1 MPAGA
6 AAAGGEARLSKRL
19 IVTADDFGAA
29 TAVNEAVERA
39 HVDGILTAASLMVGG
54 AAVED
59 AVERARRLPRLG
71 VGLHV
76 VLADGAP
83 VLPPEQVS
91 LLVGPDGRFPADMV
105 GTAFKIAF
113 NPRAH
118 AQMQAEVA
126 AQFGAFAATGLP
138 LDHVNAHKHFH
149 LHPLILR
156 VILNEGAR
164 HGMRAMR
171 LPVEAGAGA
180 LHNGWARLTGRQL
193 RRAGL
198 LVNDRVAGLADSGA
212 MDAVALAA
220 ALGRLGPG
228 LTEIYCH
235 PAAADDWAGAAPG
248 YRYRDE
254 LAALTCPAVARALA
268 TSGARCGTFADFANP
283 VTARAA

>member
-1 MPAGA
+1 MRRGET
-6 AAAGGEARLSKRL
+6 GGEARLV
-19 IVTADDFGAA
+19 VTADDFGAA

-39 HVDGILTAASLMVGG
+39 HVEGILTAASLMVGG

-83 VLPPEQVS
+83 VLPAEQVS
-91 LLVGPDGRFPADMV
+91 LLVGADGRFPADMV
-105 GTAFKIAF
+105 GTAIKIAF

-126 AQFGAFAATGLP
+126 AQFAAFAATGLP

-164 HGMRAMR
+164 HGLRAVR
-171 LPVEAGAGA
+171 LPVEPGAGA
-180 LHNGWARLTGRQL
+180 LHNLWARLTGRQL
-193 RRAGL
+193 AHAGL
-198 LVNDRVAGLADSGA
+198 VTNDRVAGLAASGA
-212 MDAVALAA
+212 MDAVALTA
-220 ALGRLGPG
+220 ALTGLQPG

-235 PAAADDWAGAAPG
+235 PATADDWAGAAPG

-254 LAALTCPAVARALA
+254 LAALTDPVVARALA
-268 TSGARCGTFADFANP
+268 TSGARTGTFADFA
-283 VTARAA
+283 AERLAA